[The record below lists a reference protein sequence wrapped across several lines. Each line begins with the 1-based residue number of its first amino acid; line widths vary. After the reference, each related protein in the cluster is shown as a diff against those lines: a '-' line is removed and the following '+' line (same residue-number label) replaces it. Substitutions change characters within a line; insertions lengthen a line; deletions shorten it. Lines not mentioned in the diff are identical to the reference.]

1 VIMFVHFDVGSP
13 LFSSY
18 LCRCIINKRLAV
30 CFAIQNVFSDVF
42 FIICRN
48 NFSACARI
56 ISGEGYVNSSEKP
69 NDGNER
75 KVLCLL
81 EKEEVLNILDSV

>member
-1 VIMFVHFDVGSP
+1 
-13 LFSSY
+13 LE
-18 LCRCIINKRLAV
+18 CIFRSV
-30 CFAIQNVFSDVF
+30 

-48 NFSACARI
+48 NCPPCALI
-56 ISGEGYVNSSEKP
+56 ISGEGDVNSGEKP

-81 EKEEVLNILDSV
+81 EKVEVLLGQGMSIGVMDTVMM

>member
-1 VIMFVHFDVGSP
+1 MIMFEHCDVGSP

-18 LCRCIINKRLAV
+18 LLRCIICKRLAEY
-30 CFAIQNVFSDVF
+30 FAIQNVFSDVF

-48 NFSACARI
+48 DCSPFALI
-56 ISGEGYVNSSEKP
+56 MSGEGYVNSGEKP

-81 EKEEVLNILDSV
+81 EKVEVLNILDSA